1 MSSISFGQKDK
12 ELVEQITKFQKENG
26 ISSFA
31 EAGRI
36 LCKEALKIKEKIHD
50 SKLLK

>member
-26 ISSFA
+26 IPC
-31 EAGRI
+31 
-36 LCKEALKIKEKIHD
+36 LYPNLYPYCLN
-50 SKLLK
+50 